1 LNTEPHK
8 DSPLFLRNSHLRIL
22 FFGGK
27 GGVGKTTCATATVLR
42 LAKRTA
48 EASFLLVST
57 DPAHS
62 LADSLADTTLPC
74 NLNVIELD
82 AGKSLTAFKKNH
94 TRKLREIA
102 SRGTFFDGED
112 INEILDLSLPGMD
125 ELMAFLEIAGW
136 VENETYDCIVVDTA
150 PTGHTL
156 RLLAMP
162 ALIKRW
168 LDALDA
174 LLAKH
179 RYMKKL
185 FSGSY
190 RPDDLDKF
198 LSGMAGSVKQME
210 ALLQDPE
217 RCCFVPVMLAEALSV
232 TETSR
237 LLEGLK
243 QSKIPVTDIVV
254 NRLYP
259 ESICMVCSDRHIRQM
274 GELGQLEKKI
284 SAYSLWGI
292 QQYPE
297 EIRGPAPL
305 EVFWDGLVAL
315 NNQPRLNILK
325 IQRGKQSAIHG
336 PDLAGPDPAVKG
348 STWRTNRSKSM
359 LRACRARAGIN
370 RQSTIANQQSKPPV
384 PEKRLLV
391 FAGKGG
397 VGKTTLACATAVR
410 MARTFPDKGVFLFS
424 TDPAHSLSDCLRKR
438 IGPEPTEL
446 IPGLTA
452 MEIDAQAEFDGL
464 KKKYAA
470 ELERFLVA
478 LSPDLDLTF
487 DREVMER
494 VMDLSPPGLDEV
506 MALTLAMGF
515 LAEDQYQVF
524 VLDSAPTGH
533 LIRLLETP
541 ELIQQWLKM
550 FFNLFLKYKRVF
562 RLPGVSEQMIRISK
576 DLKRLLA
583 LLKDFDRSAL
593 YAVTILTEMAFQ
605 ETADLVA
612 ACLRMGIN
620 VPTLFLNL
628 ATPVSECPLCS
639 ALYRNEEQIRKKFE
653 RTFPGKSQVLV
664 HYMGE
669 TRGMQRIEAL
679 GDEIYD

>member
-1 LNTEPHK
+1 LNTETHK
-8 DSPLFLRNSHLRIL
+8 ISPLFLRDSRLRIL

-27 GGVGKTTCATATVLR
+27 GGVGKTTCATATALR
-42 LAKRTA
+42 RAKRTA
-48 EASFLLVST
+48 KASFLIVST

-62 LADSLADTTLPC
+62 LADSLADATPPC
-74 NLNVIELD
+74 NLKVIELD
-82 AGKSLTAFKKNH
+82 AGRSLTAFKKNH

-136 VENETYDCIVVDTA
+136 VENEMYDCIVADTA

-190 RPDDLDKF
+190 RPDELDKF
-198 LSGMAGSVKQME
+198 LSGLAGSVKQME
-210 ALLQDPE
+210 ALLQDPK
-217 RCCFVPVMLAEALSV
+217 RCSFVPVMLAEALSV
-232 TETSR
+232 TETLR

-243 QSKIPVTDIVV
+243 KSKIPVTDIVV

-259 ESICMVCSDRHIRQM
+259 ESVCMVCSDRHIRQM
-274 GELGQLEKKI
+274 GELGQLEGKI
-284 SAYSLWGI
+284 SSYSLWGV

-315 NNQPRLNILK
+315 NNQKSTPVEYSK
-325 IQRGKQSAIHG
+325 DSTGQAI
-336 PDLAGPDPAVKG
+336 
-348 STWRTNRSKSM
+348 N
-359 LRACRARAGIN
+359 
-370 RQSTIANQQSKPPV
+370 NQQSKLPF

-424 TDPAHSLSDCLRKR
+424 TDPAHSLSDCLMKR

-478 LSPDLDLTF
+478 LAPGLDLTF

-515 LAEDQYQVF
+515 LAEDRYQVF

-576 DLKRLLA
+576 DLKRLRA

-605 ETADLVA
+605 ETADLVD
-612 ACLRMGIN
+612 ACRGMGIN
-620 VPTLFLNL
+620 VPALFLNL

-679 GDEIYD
+679 GEVLYN

>member
-1 LNTEPHK
+1 
-8 DSPLFLRNSHLRIL
+8 
-22 FFGGK
+22 
-27 GGVGKTTCATATVLR
+27 
-42 LAKRTA
+42 
-48 EASFLLVST
+48 
-57 DPAHS
+57 
-62 LADSLADTTLPC
+62 
-74 NLNVIELD
+74 
-82 AGKSLTAFKKNH
+82 
-94 TRKLREIA
+94 
-102 SRGTFFDGED
+102 
-112 INEILDLSLPGMD
+112 
-125 ELMAFLEIAGW
+125 
-136 VENETYDCIVVDTA
+136 VENETYDCIVADTA

-156 RLLAMP
+156 RLLSMP

-198 LSGMAGSVKQME
+198 LSGLAGSVKQME

-259 ESICMVCSDRHIRQM
+259 ESVCMVCSDRHIRQM
-274 GELGQLEKKI
+274 GELGQLEGKI
-284 SAYSLWGI
+284 SSYSLWGV

-315 NNQPRLNILK
+315 NNQPQLNILK
-325 IQRGKQSAIHG
+325 IQRG
-336 PDLAGPDPAVKG
+336 
-348 STWRTNRSKSM
+348 
-359 LRACRARAGIN
+359 
-370 RQSTIANQQSKPPV
+370 RQSSIINYQSNLPV

-478 LSPDLDLTF
+478 LSPGLDLTF

-541 ELIQQWLKM
+541 ELIQQWLKT

-576 DLKRLLA
+576 DLKRLRA

-605 ETADLVA
+605 ETADLVD
-612 ACLRMGIN
+612 ACRRMGIN
-620 VPTLFLNL
+620 VPALFLNL
-628 ATPVSECPLCS
+628 ATPASECPLCS

-664 HYMGE
+664 RYMGE
-669 TRGMQRIEAL
+669 TRGMKQIEVLGEAL
-679 GDEIYD
+679 YD

>member
-27 GGVGKTTCATATVLR
+27 GGVGKTTCATATALR

-74 NLNVIELD
+74 NLKVIELD

-94 TRKLREIA
+94 TQKLREIA

-112 INEILDLSLPGMD
+112 INEILELSLPGMD

-136 VENETYDCIVVDTA
+136 VENETYDCIVTDTA

-156 RLLAMP
+156 RLLSMP

-198 LSGMAGSVKQME
+198 LSGLAGSVKQME

-259 ESICMVCSDRHIRQM
+259 ESVCMVCSDRHIRQM
-274 GELGQLEKKI
+274 GELGQLEGKI
-284 SAYSLWGI
+284 SSYSLWGV

-315 NNQPRLNILK
+315 NNQAQLNILK
-325 IQRGKQSAIHG
+325 IQRG
-336 PDLAGPDPAVKG
+336 
-348 STWRTNRSKSM
+348 
-359 LRACRARAGIN
+359 
-370 RQSTIANQQSKPPV
+370 RQSSIINHQSNLPV

-478 LSPDLDLTF
+478 LSPGLDLTF

-576 DLKRLLA
+576 DLKRLRA

-605 ETADLVA
+605 ETADLVD
-612 ACLRMGIN
+612 ACRRMGIN
-620 VPTLFLNL
+620 VPALFLNL
-628 ATPVSECPLCS
+628 ATPASECPLCS

-664 HYMGE
+664 RYMGE
-669 TRGMQRIEAL
+669 TRGMKQIEVLGEAL
-679 GDEIYD
+679 YD